1 MINDKD
7 LKRIFIYGYDLI
19 KLNINDTFK
28 NDLEFYFRND
38 IKYLIDSS
46 NYSKGTHYIKLTF
59 IDKNLLP
66 IFIIE
71 INRNKETDECIYKSI
86 CKLIKKY
93 KTTELFKHKEYEIIE
108 K

>member
-71 INRNKETDECIYKSI
+71 INRNKETDECIYK
-86 CKLIKKY
+86 
-93 KTTELFKHKEYEIIE
+93 
-108 K
+108 